1 MKSRRLL
8 FALASLALA
17 FASCNPNQYN
27 FDNFQGVHA
36 DGEMYLP
43 IAHGDYTVSDLMQ
56 RFEIDSLI
64 DYDPSGNM
72 SFNVFLEQM
81 GIIKGEEMLRF
92 DDVSSDEHFVFSFP
106 WKGRALMSIDTVF
119 NLRQTIR
126 LESEDIRVL
135 SATMKS
141 GVFDFIASTNFGEI
155 RKIDIT
161 SPEIKDAQGNEYEF
175 VYDPQL
181 GINGFD
187 LAGLRYETNETN
199 TLNFNY
205 KVYVSIQNVVLPEYC
220 FDFHVSG
227 TDLAL
232 GEMRGYIN
240 PYDIRTRIDTAFSV
254 FPDNM
259 SGMMAVENAVV
270 TLSER
275 NTFGMGA
282 SLVIDTAMVWG
293 DGIDPF
299 FLLDPLPLE
308 IEVRPATDFV
318 EVFHQALDGRLD
330 AQAGAIY
337 LTSDLIVNPEGT
349 MEQVSVTD
357 ASTID
362 MRVNVNVPF
371 DFSIDDVHYTDTV
384 NMRLSEIQSPEWI
397 KKLTLELLFTST
409 VPFNLMGRFQMIDTE
424 HNEITYT
431 LLDDATLIAAS
442 YDGQPTV
449 TEVTIEIDGVRMAD
463 VMRSDRIILDF
474 GIDSDGRNIVLN
486 ADQGLRFYLKAK
498 VEYDGV
504 IEF

>member
-1 MKSRRLL
+1 MFFS
-8 FALASLALA
+8 LASLALA
-17 FASCNPNQYN
+17 FASCNPNQFN
-27 FDNFQGVHA
+27 FDNFEGVHA
-36 DGEMYLP
+36 EGKVCLP
-43 IAHGDYTVSDLMQ
+43 IAYGDYTVSDLMQ

-64 DYDPSGNM
+64 DYDPSGTM

-92 DDVSSDEHFVFSFP
+92 DNVSSDEHFVFSYP
-106 WKGRALMSIDTVF
+106 LKGNAPRSIDTVF
-119 NLRQTIR
+119 NLRQTIL

-141 GVFDFIASTNFGEI
+141 GQFDFIATNNVGEI

-187 LAGLRYETNETN
+187 LSGLRYETNESN

-205 KVYVSIQNVVLPEYC
+205 KVYVSLQNVVQPEYC

-227 TDLAL
+227 TDIAL
-232 GEMRGYIN
+232 SEMRGYIN

-254 FPDNM
+254 FPANM

-282 SLVIDTAMVWG
+282 NLVIDTAMVWG

-299 FLLDPLPLE
+299 FLLDPLPLG
-308 IEVRPATDFV
+308 IEVRPATDYV

-330 AQAGAIY
+330 AQASAIY
-337 LTSDLIVNPEGT
+337 LTSDLILNPEGT
-349 MEQVSVTD
+349 MQQVSVSD
-357 ASTID
+357 ASAID
-362 MRVNVNVPF
+362 MRVNINVPF
-371 DFSIDDVHYTDTV
+371 DFAIDDVHYTDTV

-397 KKLTLELLFTST
+397 KKLTLELSFTST
-409 VPFNLMGRFQMIDTE
+409 VPFNLLGRFQMIDTE

-442 YDGQPTV
+442 YDGQSNV
-449 TEVTIEIDGVRMAD
+449 TEVAIEIDGVRMAD

-474 GIDSDGRNIVLN
+474 GIDSDGRNIVLK
-486 ADQGLRFYLKAK
+486 ADQGLHVFVKAQ
-498 VEYDGV
+498 VEYDALFE
-504 IEF
+504 INPQ